1 MRTTSLIFLALL
13 QVLGMS
19 APTVS
24 AAQTGPDAAIGAR
37 QRELMAT
44 VPGTGD
50 AKTIIIVA
58 LDELH
63 PTQPAVGYDQIYYK
77 LGRYRAEDQA
87 MAATSKP
94 EKFDDYCEANGRG
107 GVRKDTSNIPGAT
120 LSGSAKNLQCKHD
133 SPVEYDEMKTVV
145 IGPGGKVYLTDG
157 HHKFTTFWEADG
169 GVNQKLPV
177 SVIVTDNFSSLSDA
191 DFWAKMRES
200 KKVWLTDGKN
210 RTITP
215 ARLPK
220 HLGLDQLGNDPYRSI
235 VYFARNVAVE
245 IPDDAPEFL
254 EFYWADW
261 IRRQRSLNLASY
273 DLNSAP
279 GYAAA
284 VKTVSTAIVALAPD
298 AVVSGDKSAA
308 ALGKKTAVDA
318 DALSKLLKPAGK
330 LSYAISYKQWLAKR
344 PKKAPQPAVAALRR

>member
-1 MRTTSLIFLALL
+1 MEAAVRTKSLICVALL
-13 QVLGMS
+13 QVLNVL
-19 APTVS
+19 PTCVI
-24 AAQTGPDAAIGAR
+24 AAQAGSKASIGPR
-37 QRELMAT
+37 ERELMAT

-58 LDELH
+58 LDELR

-77 LGRYRAEDQA
+77 LGRYRAEEQA

-107 GVRKDTSNIPGAT
+107 GVRKDTSNTPGAT
-120 LSGSAKNLQCKHD
+120 LIGAAKGLQCKHD
-133 SPVEYDEMKTVV
+133 NPVEYDEMKTVV

-169 GVNQKLPV
+169 GVNHKLPV

-220 HLGLDQLGNDPYRSI
+220 HLGLNQLGNDPYRSI

-245 IPDDAPEFL
+245 IPGRRAGVPGVLLGRLDPAPAQL
-254 EFYWADW
+254 E
-261 IRRQRSLNLASY
+261 
-273 DLNSAP
+273 
-279 GYAAA
+279 
-284 VKTVSTAIVALAPD
+284 
-298 AVVSGDKSAA
+298 SG
-308 ALGKKTAVDA
+308 
-318 DALSKLLKPAGK
+318 
-330 LSYAISYKQWLAKR
+330 Q
-344 PKKAPQPAVAALRR
+344 LRFE